1 MVQGKYCPVLYPP
14 LGLSRAGSARERS
27 VAIEDRTILVPHPL
41 GALDNF
47 VNEIKAQN
55 VLIHEL

>member
-1 MVQGKYCPVLYPP
+1 MGHKVLWYRANIV
-14 LGLSRAGSARERS
+14 LLSS
-27 VAIEDRTILVPHPL
+27 IEDRTILVPHPL

-47 VNEIKAQN
+47 VNEIRAQN